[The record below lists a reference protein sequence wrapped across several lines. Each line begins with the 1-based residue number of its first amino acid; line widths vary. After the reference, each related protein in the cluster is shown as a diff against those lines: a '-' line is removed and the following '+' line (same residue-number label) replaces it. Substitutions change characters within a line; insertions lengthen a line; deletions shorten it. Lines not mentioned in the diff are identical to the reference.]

1 MTQYMISAQI
11 PTELLE
17 RIESARTAL
26 GINRSEFVRRALE
39 AYTAIALMGIA
50 ATAAEPDSEDDN
62 DTYAHYCGACGLGYD
77 DSEEH
82 VCDLDPDYRRCVDCG
97 TTMHDD
103 TDADLCET
111 CNEQRLH
118 VDDYVPMEN
127 DYFCQ
132 DAQ

>member
-1 MTQYMISAQI
+1 
-11 PTELLE
+11 
-17 RIESARTAL
+17 
-26 GINRSEFVRRALE
+26 
-39 AYTAIALMGIA
+39 MGIA
-50 ATAAEPDSEDDN
+50 ATAAEPVNETN
-62 DTYAHYCGACGLGYD
+62 TQPYKCEWCGEGYG
-77 DSEEH
+77 EGVH

-103 TDADLCET
+103 TDADLCEA

-118 VDDYVPMEN
+118 VDDYVPMQN